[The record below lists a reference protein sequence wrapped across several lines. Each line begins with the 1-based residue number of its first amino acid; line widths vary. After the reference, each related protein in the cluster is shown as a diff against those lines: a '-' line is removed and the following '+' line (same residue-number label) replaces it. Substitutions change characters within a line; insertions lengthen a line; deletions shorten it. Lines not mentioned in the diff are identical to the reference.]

1 MIQQKMKR
9 LFLLYTLLFISLFA
23 FAEEISFEWKGRNK
37 VVQGQQFRLEY
48 VVTGAENGNV
58 ELPEFKGCT
67 ELYRGNSRGTSV
79 SIINGNVSRT
89 VSNSIVVTL
98 RADEEGTHEIEPAKF
113 TVNGKTY
120 KTKPLTLTILK
131 ADEPTSEGAAEQRS
145 RTQSAVVSSG
155 NSTETFTRLVLSRTN
170 VYEQE
175 AILATLK
182 VYTLAPQL
190 NFTKVTLPTFEGFAA
205 QELDVPQSNQWDIE
219 RYNDR
224 NYKTATLRRILLFPQ
239 QSGEIKIN
247 GGSSEIDVYEV
258 QGVNF
263 FGQAYYDVVSKNIIT
278 PSVCVNVKPLPEGKP
293 YNFTGGVGDFK
304 LTGELS
310 THELKANEAL
320 TLTLTISG
328 KGNLQLMQNPNIEFP
343 SEFEAYDPQV
353 NLDIH
358 SGTGGVS
365 GKRVIEYTI
374 IPRYAGTFTIPSIEI
389 AYFDTQSKSYKTM
402 ASPEFT
408 VEVSKGDNVE
418 ATAVSNFSNQDDVRL
433 LNADIRH
440 IKSSLGNLSH
450 TRTAYVDSWSY
461 WLWYILPI
469 LLVVIYAI
477 ASRIYAAKNADIAI
491 NRHRKANK
499 VALRRLKQAGIFLK
513 AHNEAQFYEEVL
525 RAVWGYL
532 CDKLNMPLSELS
544 RDNVQAELAHC
555 GVDQVLIIRFTQIL
569 DRCEF
574 ARYAP
579 SQADDAMEQLYQ
591 ETIDAIGEM
600 ENVIKSK
607 KK

>member
-1 MIQQKMKR
+1 MKR
-9 LFLLYTLLFISLFA
+9 RLLLTYTLLFVTLFA
-23 FAEEISFEWKGRNK
+23 VAEEITFEWKGRNK
-37 VVQGQQFRLEY
+37 VVQGQQFQLEY
-48 VVTGAENGNV
+48 VVTGTDKGNV
-58 ELPEFKGCT
+58 QLPQFKGCD
-67 ELYRGNSRGTSV
+67 ELYRGTSRGTSV
-79 SIINGNVSRT
+79 NIINGNVTRK
-89 VSNSIVVTL
+89 VSNSIIVTL
-98 RADEEGTHEIEPAKF
+98 RANEAGTHEIEPA
-113 TVNGKTY
+113 TLTIDGQTY
-120 KTKPLTLTILK
+120 HTKPLTLTVLESD
-131 ADEPTSEGAAEQRS
+131 APAAEGGADQRS
-145 RTQSAVVSSG
+145 RGQSAVVSSG
-155 NSTETFTRLVLSRTN
+155 NSTETFTRLILSRTS

-175 AILATLK
+175 AVLATLK

-224 NYKTATLRRILLFPQ
+224 NYKSATLRRMLLFPQ

-263 FGQAYYDVVSKNIIT
+263 FGQPYYDVVSKNIIT
-278 PSVCVNVKPLPEGKP
+278 PSVTVNVKPLPEGKP
-293 YNFTGGVGDFK
+293 DNFTGGVGDFK

-320 TLTLTISG
+320 TLKLTISG
-328 KGNLQLMQNPNIEFP
+328 KGNLQLMQNPNVEFP

-358 SGTGGVS
+358 SGAGGVS

-389 AYFDTQSKSYKTM
+389 AYFDPQAKAYKTM

-408 VEVSKGDNVE
+408 IEVSKGDDVE
-418 ATAVSNFSNQDDVRL
+418 ATAVSNFRNQDDVRL

-450 TRTAYVDSWSY
+450 SRSAYVDSWTY

-469 LLVVIYAI
+469 LIVVIYAI
-477 ASRIYAAKNADIAI
+477 ASRIYASANADVAV
-491 NRHRKANK
+491 NRNRKANK
-499 VALRRLKQAGIFLK
+499 VALRRLKQTGIFLK
-513 AHNEAQFYEEVL
+513 AHNQSQFYEEVL

-544 RDNVQAELAHC
+544 RDNVQAELARC
-555 GVDQVLIIRFTQIL
+555 GVGQDLIIRFTQIL

-591 ETIDAIGEM
+591 DTIDAIGEM
-600 ENVIKSK
+600 ENIIKSK

>member
-1 MIQQKMKR
+1 MKR
-9 LFLLYTLLFISLFA
+9 LFILYSLLSIALFA
-23 FAEEISFEWKGRNK
+23 VADEISFEWKGRSK
-37 VVQGQQFRLEY
+37 VVQGSQFQLEY
-48 VVTGAENGNV
+48 VVTGTDGGSV
-58 ELPEFKGCT
+58 TLPQFKGCT
-67 ELYRGNSRGTSV
+67 ELFKGTSRGTSV

-89 VSNSIVVTL
+89 VSSSITVTL
-98 RADEEGTHEIEPAKF
+98 RADEEGTHEIEPATL
-113 TVNGKTY
+113 TVDGKTY
-120 KTKPLTLTILK
+120 KTKPLTLIVLK
-131 ADEPTSEGAAEQRS
+131 ADDAGNNNSGGGESRS
-145 RTQSAVVSSG
+145 GGRSAVVSSG

-205 QELDVPQSNQWDIE
+205 QELDVPASNQWDIE

-263 FGQAYYDVVSKNIIT
+263 FGQPYYDVISKNIIT
-278 PSVCVNVKPLPEGKP
+278 PSVNVNVKSLPQDKPL
-293 YNFTGGVGDFK
+293 NFTGGVGDFT

-310 THELKANEAL
+310 TTELKANEAL
-320 TLTLTISG
+320 TLKLIISG
-328 KGNLQLMQNPNIEFP
+328 KGNLQLMQNPNVEFP

-353 NLDIH
+353 NLDIR
-358 SGTGGVS
+358 SGAGGVS

-389 AYFDTQSKSYKTM
+389 AYFDPQAKAYKTM

-408 VEVSKGDNVE
+408 VEVSKGDDVE
-418 ATAVSNFSNQDDVRL
+418 AATVSNFSSQDDVRL

-440 IKSSLGNLSH
+440 IVSSSGHLTHLRN
-450 TRTAYVDSWSY
+450 AYVDSWSY
-461 WLWYILPI
+461 WLWFILPI

-477 ASRIYAAKNADIAI
+477 ASRIYATTHADVAL
-491 NRHRKANK
+491 NRNRKANR

-513 AHNEAQFYEEVL
+513 ARNEAQFYEEVL

-532 CDKLNMPLSELS
+532 CDKLTMPISELS
-544 RDNVQAELAHC
+544 RDNVQAELSRS
-555 GVDQVLIIRFTQIL
+555 GVNDELVMRFIRIL
-569 DRCEF
+569 DQCEF

-579 SQADDAMEQLYQ
+579 SQAGNAMEQLYQ
-591 ETIDAIGEM
+591 ETIEAIGEM
-600 ENVIKSK
+600 ESVVKSK

>member
-1 MIQQKMKR
+1 MKR
-9 LFLLYTLLFISLFA
+9 LFILYSLLSIALFA
-23 FAEEISFEWKGRNK
+23 VADEISFEWKGRSK
-37 VVQGQQFRLEY
+37 VVQGSQFQLEY
-48 VVTGAENGNV
+48 VVTGTDGGSV
-58 ELPEFKGCT
+58 TLPQFKGCT
-67 ELYRGNSRGTSV
+67 ELFKGTSRGTSV
-79 SIINGNVSRT
+79 NIINGNVSRT
-89 VSNSIVVTL
+89 VSSSIIVTL
-98 RADEEGTHEIEPAKF
+98 RADEEGTHEIEPATL
-113 TVNGKTY
+113 TVDGKTY
-120 KTKPLTLTILK
+120 KTKPLTLIVLK
-131 ADEPTSEGAAEQRS
+131 ADDAGSNNNGGGESRS
-145 RTQSAVVSSG
+145 GGRSAVVSSG

-205 QELDVPQSNQWDIE
+205 QELDVPASNQWDIE

-263 FGQAYYDVVSKNIIT
+263 FGQPYYDVISKNIIT
-278 PSVCVNVKPLPEGKP
+278 PSVNVNVKSLPQDKPL
-293 YNFTGGVGDFK
+293 NFTGGVGDFT

-310 THELKANEAL
+310 TTELKANEAL
-320 TLTLTISG
+320 TLKLIISG
-328 KGNLQLMQNPNIEFP
+328 KGNLQLMQNPNVEFP

-353 NLDIH
+353 NLDIR
-358 SGTGGVS
+358 SGAGGVS

-389 AYFDTQSKSYKTM
+389 AYFDPQAKAYKTM

-408 VEVSKGDNVE
+408 VEVSKGDDVE
-418 ATAVSNFSNQDDVRL
+418 AATVSNFSSQDDVRL

-440 IKSSLGNLSH
+440 IVSSSGHLTHSRN
-450 TRTAYVDSWSY
+450 AYVDRWSY
-461 WLWYILPI
+461 WLWFILPI

-477 ASRIYAAKNADIAI
+477 ASRIYATTHADVAL
-491 NRHRKANK
+491 NRNRKANR

-513 AHNEAQFYEEVL
+513 ARNEAQFYEEVL

-532 CDKLNMPLSELS
+532 CDKLTMPISELS
-544 RDNVQAELAHC
+544 RDNVQAELSRS
-555 GVDQVLIIRFTQIL
+555 GVNEELVMRFIRIL
-569 DRCEF
+569 DQCEF

-579 SQADDAMEQLYQ
+579 SQAGNAMEQLYQ
-591 ETIDAIGEM
+591 ETIEAIGEM
-600 ENVIKSK
+600 ESVVKSK

>member
-1 MIQQKMKR
+1 MKR
-9 LFLLYTLLFISLFA
+9 LFLLYTLLFVSLLA
-23 FAEEISFEWKGRNK
+23 FAEEITFEWKGRNK
-37 VVQGQQFRLEY
+37 VVQGRQFQLEY
-48 VVTGAENGNV
+48 VVSGTDKGNV
-58 ELPEFKGCT
+58 QLPQFKGCT

-89 VSNSIVVTL
+89 VSNSIIVTL
-98 RADEEGTHEIEPAKF
+98 RADEEGTHEIEPA
-113 TVNGKTY
+113 TLTLDGKTY
-120 KTKPLTLTILK
+120 KTKPLTLTVLK
-131 ADEPTSEGAAEQRS
+131 DDAPAAEGGGDQRS
-145 RTQSAVVSSG
+145 RSQSAVVSSG
-155 NSTETFTRLVLSRTN
+155 NSTETFTRLHLSRTS

-190 NFTKVTLPTFEGFAA
+190 NFTKITLPTFEGFAA

-224 NYKTATLRRILLFPQ
+224 NYKTAILRRILLFPQ

-263 FGQAYYDVVSKNIIT
+263 FGQPYYDVVSKNLVT
-278 PSVCVNVKPLPEGKP
+278 PSVSVNVKPLPEGKP
-293 YNFTGGVGDFK
+293 ANFTGGVGDFK

-328 KGNLQLMQNPNIEFP
+328 KGNLQLMQNPNVEFP

-353 NLDIH
+353 NLDLH

-365 GKRVIEYTI
+365 GKRTIEYTI

-389 AYFDTQSKSYKTM
+389 SYFDTQSKSYKTM

-408 VEVSKGDNVE
+408 VEVSRGDDVE
-418 ATAVSNFSNQDDVRL
+418 NTAVSNFGSQDDVRL

-440 IKSSLGNLSH
+440 IKSSLGNLTH
-450 TRTAYVDSWSY
+450 NRHAYVDSFAY

-469 LLVVIYAI
+469 LIVIIYAI
-477 ASRIYAAKNADIAI
+477 AS
-491 NRHRKANK
+491 
-499 VALRRLKQAGIFLK
+499 
-513 AHNEAQFYEEVL
+513 
-525 RAVWGYL
+525 
-532 CDKLNMPLSELS
+532 
-544 RDNVQAELAHC
+544 
-555 GVDQVLIIRFTQIL
+555 
-569 DRCEF
+569 
-574 ARYAP
+574 
-579 SQADDAMEQLYQ
+579 
-591 ETIDAIGEM
+591 
-600 ENVIKSK
+600 
-607 KK
+607 

>member
-1 MIQQKMKR
+1 MKKR
-9 LFLLYTLLFISLFA
+9 LLLTYTLLFVTLFA
-23 FAEEISFEWKGRNK
+23 VAEEITFEWKGRNK
-37 VVQGQQFRLEY
+37 VVQGQQFQLEY
-48 VVTGAENGNV
+48 VVTGTDKGNV
-58 ELPEFKGCT
+58 QLPQFKGCD
-67 ELYRGNSRGTSV
+67 ELYRGTSRGTSV
-79 SIINGNVSRT
+79 NIINGNVTRK
-89 VSNSIVVTL
+89 VSNSIIVTL
-98 RADEEGTHEIEPAKF
+98 RANEAGTHEIEPA
-113 TVNGKTY
+113 TLTIDGQTY
-120 KTKPLTLTILK
+120 HTKPLTLTVLESDAPATEGG
-131 ADEPTSEGAAEQRS
+131 ADQRS
-145 RTQSAVVSSG
+145 RGQSAVVSSG
-155 NSTETFTRLVLSRTN
+155 NSTETFTRLILSRTS

-175 AILATLK
+175 AVLATLK

-224 NYKTATLRRILLFPQ
+224 NYKSATLRRMLLFPQ

-263 FGQAYYDVVSKNIIT
+263 FGQPYYDVVSKNIIT
-278 PSVCVNVKPLPEGKP
+278 PSVSVNVKPLPDGKP
-293 YNFTGGVGDFK
+293 DNFTGGVGDFK

-320 TLTLTISG
+320 TLKLTISG
-328 KGNLQLMQNPNIEFP
+328 KGNLQLMQNPNVEFP

-358 SGTGGVS
+358 SGAGGVS

-389 AYFDTQSKSYKTM
+389 AYFDPQAKAYKTM

-408 VEVSKGDNVE
+408 IEVSKGDDVE
-418 ATAVSNFSNQDDVRL
+418 ATAVSNFRNQDDVRL

-450 TRTAYVDSWSY
+450 SRSAYVDSWTY

-469 LLVVIYAI
+469 LIVVIYAI
-477 ASRIYAAKNADIAI
+477 ASRIYASANADVAV
-491 NRHRKANK
+491 NRNRKANK

-513 AHNEAQFYEEVL
+513 THNQSQFYEEVL

-544 RDNVQAELAHC
+544 RDNVQAELARC
-555 GVDQVLIIRFTQIL
+555 GVGQDLIIRFTQIL

-591 ETIDAIGEM
+591 DTIDAIGEM
-600 ENVIKSK
+600 ENIIKSK

>member
-1 MIQQKMKR
+1 MKR
-9 LFLLYTLLFISLFA
+9 LFLIYSLLFVTLFA
-23 FAEEISFEWKGRNK
+23 VAEEITFEWKGRNK
-37 VVQGQQFRLEY
+37 VIQGRQFQLEY
-48 VVTGAENGNV
+48 VATGVDKGDV
-58 ELPEFKGCT
+58 KLPQFKGCT
-67 ELYRGNSRGTSV
+67 ELYRGTSKGTSV
-79 SIINGNVSRT
+79 NIINGNVSRT
-89 VSNSIVVTL
+89 ITNSIIVTL
-98 RADEEGTHEIEPAKF
+98 RADEEGTHEIEPATL
-113 TVNGKTY
+113 TVDGQTY
-120 KTKPLTLTILK
+120 KTQPLTLTILK
-131 ADEPTSEGAAEQRS
+131 DDAQASEGDAGQRS
-145 RTQSAVVSSG
+145 RGQSAVVSSG
-155 NSTETFTRLVLSRTN
+155 NSTETFTRLILSRSS

-205 QELDVPQSNQWDIE
+205 QELDVPQSNQWEIE

-224 NYKTATLRRILLFPQ
+224 NYKSATLRRILLFPQ

-263 FGQAYYDVVSKNIIT
+263 FGQPYYDVVTKNIVT
-278 PSVCVNVKPLPEGKP
+278 PSVSVNVKPLPDGKP
-293 YNFTGGVGDFK
+293 HNFTGGVGDFK
-304 LTGELS
+304 LTGEIS
-310 THELKANEAL
+310 TGELKANEAL

-328 KGNLQLMQNPNIEFP
+328 KGNLQLMQNPNVEFP

-353 NLDIH
+353 NLDIR
-358 SGTGGVS
+358 SGTSGVS

-389 AYFDTQSKSYKTM
+389 AYFDPQAKAYKTM

-408 VEVSKGDNVE
+408 IEVSKGDDVE
-418 ATAVSNFSNQDDVRL
+418 AATVSNFRSQDDVRL

-440 IKSSLGNLSH
+440 IKSSLGNLVH
-450 TRTAYVDSWSY
+450 TRTAYVDSWLY

-469 LLVVIYAI
+469 LIVVVYAI
-477 ASRIYAAKNADIAI
+477 ASRMYAAANADIAL
-491 NRHRKANK
+491 NRNRKANK
-499 VALRRLKQAGIFLK
+499 VALRRLKQAGVFLK
-513 AHNEAQFYEEVL
+513 SHNQSQFYEEVL

-532 CDKLNMPLSELS
+532 GDKLNMPLSELS
-544 RDNVQAELAHC
+544 RDNIQAQLARNGVEQELI
-555 GVDQVLIIRFTQIL
+555 LRFTQIL

-579 SQADDAMEQLYQ
+579 SQADDAMEQLFQ
-591 ETIDAIGEM
+591 DTVDAIGEM
-600 ENVIKSK
+600 ENIIKSK

>member
-1 MIQQKMKR
+1 MKKR
-9 LFLLYTLLFISLFA
+9 LLLIYSLLFVALFA
-23 FAEEISFEWKGRNK
+23 VAEEISFEWKGRNK
-37 VVQGQQFRLEY
+37 VVQGQQFQLEY
-48 VVTGAENGNV
+48 VVTGTDKGNV
-58 ELPEFKGCT
+58 QLPTFKGCD
-67 ELYRGNSRGTSV
+67 ELYRGTSRGTSV
-79 SIINGNVSRT
+79 NIINGNVTRK
-89 VSNSIVVTL
+89 VSNSIIVTL
-98 RADEEGTHEIEPAKF
+98 RANEVGTHDIEPA
-113 TVNGKTY
+113 TLTIDGQTY
-120 KTKPLTLTILK
+120 KTKPLTLIVLEND
-131 ADEPTSEGAAEQRS
+131 APAAEGGADQRS
-145 RTQSAVVSSG
+145 RGQSAVVSSG
-155 NSTETFTRLVLSRTN
+155 NSTETFTRLILSRTS

-205 QELDVPQSNQWDIE
+205 QELDVPESNQWDIE

-224 NYKTATLRRILLFPQ
+224 NYKSATLRRMLLFPQ

-263 FGQAYYDVVSKNIIT
+263 FGQPYYDVVSKNIIT
-278 PSVCVNVKPLPEGKP
+278 PSVNVNVKPLPEGKP

-310 THELKANEAL
+310 TRELKANEAL

-328 KGNLQLMQNPNIEFP
+328 KGNLQLMQNPNVEFP

-358 SGTGGVS
+358 SGAGGVS

-389 AYFDTQSKSYKTM
+389 TYFDPQAKAYKTM

-408 VEVSKGDNVE
+408 IEVSKGDEVE
-418 ATAVSNFSNQDDVRL
+418 ATAVSNFRNQDDVRL

-440 IKSSLGNLSH
+440 IKSSLGHLSH
-450 TRTAYVDSWSY
+450 TRSAYVDSWTY
-461 WLWYILPI
+461 WLWFILPI
-469 LLVVIYAI
+469 LIVIIYAI
-477 ASRIYAAKNADIAI
+477 ASRIYASANADIAV

-513 AHNEAQFYEEVL
+513 AHNQSQFYEEVL

-544 RDNVQAELAHC
+544 RDNVQAELARC
-555 GVDQVLIIRFTQIL
+555 GVGQELIIRFTQIL

-591 ETIDAIGEM
+591 DTIDAIGEM
-600 ENVIKSK
+600 ENIIKSK